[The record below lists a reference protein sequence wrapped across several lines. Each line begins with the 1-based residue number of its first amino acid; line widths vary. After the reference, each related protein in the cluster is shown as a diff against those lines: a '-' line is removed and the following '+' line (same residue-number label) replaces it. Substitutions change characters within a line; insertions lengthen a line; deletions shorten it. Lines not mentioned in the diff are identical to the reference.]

1 MSSISHNGRRI
12 LLGSAAAGVLIVVP
26 AAYMAG
32 SMAEMSQV
40 RPVLSQLD
48 QARQALARQ
57 EANVP
62 QEPPAHSP
70 SGIQLSWGAQHVTIT
85 WTRVKGAASYA
96 IFRAEGTQAYQQAV
110 KIGQVSQS
118 GTTVTFVDD
127 GVTPG
132 TLYTYWI
139 APVNTA
145 GQGPVSAALAART
158 YLPWPSIVAQGEKA
172 ARTAQAT
179 AWSQGA
185 WGLLPPKGTTAGT
198 AAWRV
203 GGQWYSAF
211 SFPPS
216 DRSSTWMTKKWT
228 TWTLGGQQATVT
240 PQPGN
245 IYALS
250 GDLPTVSSLLR
261 GVMTAQ
267 DMAVWERSGHWYHEV
282 VGMGDSSFPP
292 YALILNRYAQA
303 VALTTGQGTAA
314 EFPAT

>member
-1 MSSISHNGRRI
+1 MGSISRNGRRI
-12 LLGSAAAGVLIVVP
+12 LLGSAAAGVLILLP

-48 QARQALARQ
+48 NARQALARQ
-57 EANVP
+57 EARVP

-70 SGIQLSWGAQHVTIT
+70 SGIQLSWGAQHVTIA

-96 IFRAEGTQAYQQAV
+96 IFRAEGTQTYQQAV

-127 GVTPG
+127 GVAPG

-139 APVNTA
+139 APVNSA

-158 YLPWPSIVAQGEKA
+158 YLLWPSIVAQGEKA
-172 ARTAQAT
+172 AQTAQAT

-185 WGLLPPKGTTAGT
+185 WGLLPPKGITADT
-198 AAWRV
+198 AVWRV

-211 SFPPS
+211 SFPSS
-216 DRSSTWMTKKWT
+216 DRSSTWMTKRWT
-228 TWTLGGQQATVT
+228 TWTVGGQQATVT

-245 IYALS
+245 IYALK
-250 GDLPTVSSLLR
+250 GDLPTVRSLLR
-261 GVMTAQ
+261 GAMTAQ
-267 DMAVWERSGHWYHEV
+267 DMAVWERSGRWGHEV
-282 VGMGDSSFPP
+282 VGVGDSSFPP
-292 YALILNRYAQA
+292 YALILNRYGQA

-314 EFPAT
+314 ELPAT